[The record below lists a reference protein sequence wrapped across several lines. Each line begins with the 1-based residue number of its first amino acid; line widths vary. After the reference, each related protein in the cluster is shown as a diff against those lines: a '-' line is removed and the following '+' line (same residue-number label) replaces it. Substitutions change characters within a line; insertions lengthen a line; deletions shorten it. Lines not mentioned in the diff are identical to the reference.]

1 MIITI
6 FSQNYIFF
14 TNLTLYMIGKKGASC
29 RKDHGQ
35 RKILIHKRKILLSYE
50 QRRGGHIGTWVWD
63 ERNQVRGISYARRGK
78 RLRGKRQCFAGTFA
92 STCKRLRQRMQ
103 TFEAK
108 VANVCGNGC
117 NALRLRRV
125 KLAPK
130 SSVLFWIREKGGAD
144 TPLTSHCS
152 PSDVS
157 DDS

>member
-14 TNLTLYMIGKKGASC
+14 TNLALYMIGKKGASC
-29 RKDHGQ
+29 RKDHSQ
-35 RKILIHKRKILLSYE
+35 RKILMHKREILLSYE
-50 QRRGGHIGTWVWD
+50 QRRGHIGTWVWD

-117 NALRLRRV
+117 NALRLRWV

-130 SSVLFWIREKGGAD
+130 SSVLFWIREKGEE
-144 TPLTSHCS
+144 THP
-152 PSDVS
+152 
-157 DDS
+157 